1 MGLGKTIQVIYY
13 IKQMLKDNENN
24 KFLIVV
30 PTSLAYNW
38 DHEFDSFGSNIKRK
52 ICVGNKDK
60 RTKMLRNLNDTNV
73 IITTYGLLREDE
85 ELYNNLNFNTM
96 VIDEAQNIKNNMAGI
111 TKVVKKIN
119 AENKFALT
127 GTPLE
132 NSILELWSIFDFIM
146 PGYLASLTKF
156 QSKYKIKDFDEDSE
170 ILIKGLS
177 KQINP
182 FILRR
187 KKQDVVKELPDKL
200 INDIYIELK
209 DEQKKLYVA
218 ELERV
223 KEEMEKS

>member
-1 MGLGKTIQVIYY
+1 M
-13 IKQMLKDNENN
+13 N
-24 KFLIVV
+24 LIVLV
-30 PTSLAYNW
+30 VTSK
-38 DHEFDSFGSNIKRK
+38 EK

-146 PGYLASLTKF
+146 PGYLASLTKI
-156 QSKYKIKDFDEDSE
+156 SK
-170 ILIKGLS
+170 
-177 KQINP
+177 
-182 FILRR
+182 
-187 KKQDVVKELPDKL
+187 
-200 INDIYIELK
+200 
-209 DEQKKLYVA
+209 
-218 ELERV
+218 
-223 KEEMEKS
+223 

>member
-1 MGLGKTIQVIYY
+1 
-13 IKQMLKDNENN
+13 
-24 KFLIVV
+24 
-30 PTSLAYNW
+30 
-38 DHEFDSFGSNIKRK
+38 
-52 ICVGNKDK
+52 
-60 RTKMLRNLNDTNV
+60 
-73 IITTYGLLREDE
+73 
-85 ELYNNLNFNTM
+85 
-96 VIDEAQNIKNNMAGI
+96 MAGI
-111 TKVVKKIN
+111 TKVVKKVN
-119 AENKFALT
+119 AETKFALT

-223 KEEMEKS
+223 KEEMEKSLKLKA